1 MTRTFVLPNLISYSI
16 RHVEYEHSN
25 RVWNGV
31 FNAFNRIPKKTK
43 TNNRIRITFQTH
55 DSRMSNWFLLR
66 LSQFF
71 VILPREKS
79 TSDLRFWLLHWAL
92 ISLGS
97 NFWVFYYYYF
107 FFLVE
112 NNQARHR
119 LTSPSKGSKG
129 NSFSFPFCSF
139 FVFSSRRI
147 YDNGQKTSPTFQRLS
162 KTRKCPSTSNIH

>member
-31 FNAFNRIPKKTK
+31 FNAFNRISKKTK

-97 NFWVFYYYYF
+97 NFWVFYYYYYFF
-107 FFLVE
+107 FFLLKIIKPDTVWRVRPKDQRE
-112 NNQARHR
+112 IRS
-119 LTSPSKGSKG
+119 LFLSVL
-129 NSFSFPFCSF
+129 F

-162 KTRKCPSTSNIH
+162 